1 MKYAL
6 DQIIKFKSSEYIIL
20 DIIKYEDNTYLYMIN
35 NNEFLDDVSIV
46 KVKEDGSL
54 GYIEEENEF
63 DYVVN
68 RIFLDNQVDLM
79 YITADE

>member
-6 DQIIKFKSSEYIIL
+6 DQIIKFKNSEYIIL
-20 DIIKYEDNTYLYMIN
+20 DIIKYEDNTFLYMIN

-54 GYIEEENEF
+54 GYIEEEKEF

-68 RIFLDNQVDLM
+68 RIFLDNQIDLM